1 MTHNPSYLVLEA
13 RFIAGS
19 YGGTE
24 WPPAPFRL
32 LQAMVAGLRTINHPA
47 LRWFEAQP
55 APLILAQSEPPPV
68 QFRRSVPNN
77 ANPSKQQS
85 LTTLRD
91 VIRRQVQQPV
101 WYCYAI
107 PAQTSAE
114 TIASALEAAYAVHT
128 LGVGEDMCVVEGR
141 VSISRPESK
150 NGITLWQP
158 TGAPTLVSQ
167 TGEVRLN
174 VPVAGSLTSLE
185 ERFQAFQQRLDQQAH
200 GYGRPV
206 LPPARHG
213 VVAYRSSDDAPRW
226 AVVPLTLCQPGQT
239 NKPARFHAERTVV
252 VAGMLRHAC
261 MQLAGNGLLADF
273 AAGYGSPEDK
283 DSRLSWIPL
292 PSVGHAY
299 VDGMVRRAL
308 LMSRLVDAE
317 KLEALL
323 GSGLADGLSLVDEQT
338 GECVAIA
345 EPADG
350 RDDAVFQQYFRSSR
364 TWCTVTPMVMPGD
377 YAESQRLLNRL
388 LIKSLKESG
397 LDPSLLVRAEFS
409 KQGFMPQA
417 VRIRDLKLKDW
428 KAKRLEVQHV
438 RLHFSKPIRGPMVL
452 GRGRHYG
459 IGLFCAN
466 SE

>member
-1 MTHNPSYLVLEA
+1 M
-13 RFIAGS
+13 
-19 YGGTE
+19 
-24 WPPAPFRL
+24 
-32 LQAMVAGLRTINHPA
+32 
-47 LRWFEAQP
+47 
-55 APLILAQSEPPPV
+55 
-68 QFRRSVPNN
+68 
-77 ANPSKQQS
+77 
-85 LTTLRD
+85 
-91 VIRRQVQQPV
+91 IRRQVQQPV

-273 AAGYGSPEDK
+273 NSPRHIADQ
-283 DSRLSWIPL
+283 
-292 PSVGHAY
+292 VY
-299 VDGMVRRAL
+299 
-308 LMSRLVDAE
+308 
-317 KLEALL
+317 EALSDSSL
-323 GSGLADGLSLVDEQT
+323 RQGLAHRARATILERYDLRLQLPRQLNLLGQLIESAK
-338 GECVAIA
+338 GA
-345 EPADG
+345 G
-350 RDDAVFQQYFRSSR
+350 R
-364 TWCTVTPMVMPGD
+364 
-377 YAESQRLLNRL
+377 
-388 LIKSLKESG
+388 
-397 LDPSLLVRAEFS
+397 
-409 KQGFMPQA
+409 
-417 VRIRDLKLKDW
+417 
-428 KAKRLEVQHV
+428 
-438 RLHFSKPIRGPMVL
+438 
-452 GRGRHYG
+452 
-459 IGLFCAN
+459 
-466 SE
+466 